1 MAYRRAVFLDK
12 DGTIIENVPYNV
24 DPEKIRLAPGVEEGL
39 GRLHQAGYLLFVVSN
54 QAGVARGY
62 FPESA
67 LEGVEA
73 KLRELLMT
81 FDVPLAGFTY
91 CPHHPEGS
99 VEAFTM
105 ACDCRKPAPG
115 MIVRTAAAHG
125 IALDRSWMVGD
136 ILDDIQAGRSA
147 GCRTILIDNGNETK
161 WILSPD
167 REPHLRAT
175 DMAAAARFI
184 VEQDGRERTASQRPA
199 EGCPA

>member
-24 DPEKIRLAPGVEEGL
+24 DPERIRLNPRAEEGL
-39 GRLHQAGYLLFVVSN
+39 SRLHRAGYLLFVVSN

-67 LEGVEA
+67 LGPVEA
-73 KLRELLMT
+73 RLRELLAA
-81 FDVPLAGFTY
+81 FGVPLAGFTY

-99 VEAFTM
+99 VEGFSM

-115 MIVRTAAAHG
+115 MILRLAAEHG
-125 IALDRSWMVGD
+125 IDPARCWMVGD
-136 ILDDIQAGRSA
+136 ILDDVQAGRGA

-161 WILSPD
+161 WILSPE
-167 REPHLRAT
+167 REPHYRAT
-175 DMAAAARFI
+175 DLADAARFI
-184 VEQDGRERTASQRPA
+184 IEQDHPA
-199 EGCPA
+199 